1 MIPKINVRNPT
12 VREYNELRRLA
23 GWPVLETSLV
33 SHGLSHSIFS
43 IVITDEHDAIIG
55 MGRIVGDGAIY
66 LHIQDVI
73 VRPQLQRSGIGKLI
87 MGELLKHIESLGGK
101 NTNIGLMCSK
111 GREAFYRQ
119 FGFID
124 RPNEKFGAG
133 MIKIKQ

>member
-87 MGELLKHIESLGGK
+87 MGNCS
-101 NTNIGLMCSK
+101 NI
-111 GREAFYRQ
+111 
-119 FGFID
+119 
-124 RPNEKFGAG
+124 
-133 MIKIKQ
+133 